1 MCVGFVSAVWAWKLG
16 RYCLNGIN
24 MGKARTVLLAGGGT
38 GGHLY
43 PGLAVAEA
51 LKALDPDFKPVFLCT
66 QRELDRTILSSTGF
80 DFIPQSIV
88 PPVKTIAGLLR
99 FWKSWRETQELVRR
113 ILKSHQPVF
122 VLGLGGYAAGAAV
135 RIAGR
140 RGVPAGILNQ
150 DVIPGKANQFLMRH
164 VKAVFCQY
172 EQTRQ
177 HVSSSHQHR
186 LRVTGC
192 PIRADIRKLPTR
204 ESAAER
210 LGIDPSLNTLVVTG
224 ASQGAQTVNQAV
236 LMSLK
241 SLRLQGWQILH
252 LAGKDHAPS
261 VQAGYQQL
269 SVPARVIDFTPAM
282 ADVWAVATLAV
293 SRSGASSC
301 AELTACAVP
310 SILMPYPFHKDMH
323 QRANA
328 KVLEQ
333 AGAAI
338 VLDDS
343 RDAAKN
349 SEILHPL
356 LDTLMY
362 DQTRRQTMAEA
373 ARQLGRPEAAAEVAA
388 AINEFAVANAGY
400 REQ

>member
-1 MCVGFVSAVWAWKLG
+1 
-16 RYCLNGIN
+16 

-99 FWKSWRETQELVRR
+99 FWKTWRETQDLVRR
-113 ILKSHQPVF
+113 ILKSHEPVF

-135 RIAGR
+135 KIAGQK
-140 RGVPAGILNQ
+140 GLPAGILNQ

-172 EQTRQ
+172 EETRQ

-186 LRVTGC
+186 IRVTGC
-192 PIRADIRKLPTR
+192 PIRANICHLPTR
-204 ESAAER
+204 ESAAAR
-210 LGIDPSLNTLVVTG
+210 LGIDVSLNTLVVTG

-236 LMSLK
+236 LASLK

-252 LAGKDHAPS
+252 LAGKDHAPA

-301 AELTACAVP
+301 AELTACGVP

-323 QRANA
+323 QRVNA

-333 AGAAI
+333 AGAAAL
-338 VLDDS
+338 LDDTK
-343 RDAAKN
+343 DAAKN
-349 SEILHPL
+349 SELLRPILES
-356 LDTLMY
+356 LMY
-362 DQTRRQTMAEA
+362 DQDRRQTMAGA
-373 ARQLGRPEAAAEVAA
+373 ASQLGRPRAAAEVAA
-388 AINEFAVANAGY
+388 AINDFAVAARGAA
-400 REQ
+400 